1 MTNFIINPE
10 NGKTVSIFSRE
21 GKRILGNYLYI
32 LKQKGGSLRKYKKC
46 KSCGRRYRRRQQ
58 RGGAVALTNYL
69 RNRGSGI
76 LGSVC
81 GGPRCNCRGPS
92 CRRRVYCNTNAD
104 IDPAVLPDLDDG
116 DLVYYLPPRMM
127 RLGRHGYPRR
137 EGEWQVM
144 GAVGAEMEGEVEP
157 LMESRMRVVPEETNF
172 CNCTNLVNLV
182 REALPQRIADLI
194 KVGLVDGRDETP
206 AQVREKERLR
216 NIYNTNR
223 KVKKTIDE
231 YIPHVIEYLRDMS
244 NAAGE
249 SPDHLTQRK
258 AQAAAEAVAAA
269 EERLRV

>member
-1 MTNFIINPE
+1 M
-10 NGKTVSIFSRE
+10 
-21 GKRILGNYLYI
+21 
-32 LKQKGGSLRKYKKC
+32 
-46 KSCGRRYRRRQQ
+46 
-58 RGGAVALTNYL
+58 
-69 RNRGSGI
+69 
-76 LGSVC
+76 
-81 GGPRCNCRGPS
+81 
-92 CRRRVYCNTNAD
+92 
-104 IDPAVLPDLDDG
+104 
-116 DLVYYLPPRMM
+116 
-127 RLGRHGYPRR
+127 
-137 EGEWQVM
+137 
-144 GAVGAEMEGEVEP
+144 
-157 LMESRMRVVPEETNF
+157 
-172 CNCTNLVNLV
+172 V